1 MAPEPGVGGIR
12 ITIPSQQS
20 KRHCY
25 DHMGGSHRVMILLVI
40 SVTSCPLVATCSDY
54 YHRLPLCAPL
64 PRPLDGRAADFLGAV
79 VEVEPP
85 AVCHLIGKRGRKWC
99 QVSSISPPSF
109 QLIITYSKFAKV
121 QIDRRRKFAGAG
133 HKSSIIFLNIQ
144 CVVCHGQNK
153 REET

>member
-1 MAPEPGVGGIR
+1 MNFPSWKTRARAMAPEPGVGGIR

-20 KRHCY
+20 KRHCH

-40 SVTSCPLVATCSDY
+40 SVTSCPWLSLAVSDY

-85 AVCHLIGKRGRKWC
+85 AVCHLIGKRGSGARCPRSVHHLSSSSSPTQSLQKFKLTDAENLLGLGT
-99 QVSSISPPSF
+99 SSIVS
-109 QLIITYSKFAKV
+109 
-121 QIDRRRKFAGAG
+121 
-133 HKSSIIFLNIQ
+133 
-144 CVVCHGQNK
+144 
-153 REET
+153 